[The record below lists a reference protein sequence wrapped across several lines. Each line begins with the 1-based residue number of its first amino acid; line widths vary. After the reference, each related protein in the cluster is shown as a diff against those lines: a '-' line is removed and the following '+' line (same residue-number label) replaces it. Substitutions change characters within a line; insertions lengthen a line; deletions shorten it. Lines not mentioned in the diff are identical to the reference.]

1 MLQLIWKNN
10 RLRLITWGALVVLAV
25 VYFLGLYYTDIYIT
39 YSQSLMLLDCLKEG
53 ELFEFYE
60 KTIQNPVYGIGACY
74 FIPIYVI
81 FAIWNLPVWIAT
93 RLLGI
98 GIDNVLLLL
107 WSKGIVVFF
116 TVLSIWMLYRIL
128 VKTNYRH
135 LEYALFLFASS
146 LFLIV
151 PAFAVAQYD
160 IIHIFFTLWGIY
172 LYIVDEKM
180 SWRVLVLFS
189 VAISIKLF
197 SFFPFVILVLLS
209 EKRIRYIIQYLICG
223 MLFSIVTIL
232 PWYKGYKIV
241 SKGFNDTMLD
251 NLFEK
256 TLPGGLGDVSIFIFG
271 FCIILFVA
279 YLSESRDIK
288 HFYRCMTWLT
298 AAFFT
303 LFFATVHAHPYWI
316 VMLIPFLIPV
326 LIEKSE
332 NIKINMILEIIAE
345 GTIILSQ
352 GFYFPWVYFYEQSFS
367 YLIFSN
373 TEVKL
378 GQGAVDITDVIN
390 FLGMSSYMPGIYAVF
405 IVCMVFLLIINN
417 PWKPYSVKGVCA
429 EEACVENVSRFVRI
443 GLVALYLLVTYMIA
457 Y

>member
-1 MLQLIWKNN
+1 MLQLIWKNY
-10 RLRLITWGALVVLAV
+10 RMRLITWAALIVLAV
-25 VYFLGLYYTDIYIT
+25 VCFLGLYYTDIYIT
-39 YSQSLMLLDCLKEG
+39 YSQSLMLLDCLKDG

-81 FAIWNLPVWIAT
+81 FAIWNLPIWIAT
-93 RLLGI
+93 RLLGV
-98 GIDNVLLLL
+98 GIDNVLCLL

-116 TVLSIWMLYRIL
+116 TALSIRMLYRIL
-128 VKTNYRH
+128 AKMNYKH
-135 LEYALFLFASS
+135 LEYAIYLFASS
-146 LFLIV
+146 LFLFV

-172 LYIVDEKM
+172 LYTIDEKM
-180 SWRVLVLFS
+180 SWRVLALFS

-197 SFFPFVILVLLS
+197 SIFPFLILVLLS
-209 EKRIRYIIQYLICG
+209 EKRIRYIIQYLFCG
-223 MLFSIVTIL
+223 MIFSIVTIL

-251 NLFEK
+251 NLFAK
-256 TLPGGLGDVSIFIFG
+256 TLPGGLGDVSIFILGFG
-271 FCIILFVA
+271 IILIVA

-298 AAFFT
+298 AAFFI
-303 LFFATVHAHPYWI
+303 LLFATVHAHPYWI

-326 LIEKSE
+326 LVEKSE
-332 NIKINMILEIIAE
+332 NIKINIILEIIAE

-367 YLIFSN
+367 YLIFRN
-373 TEVKL
+373 TNIKL
-378 GQGAVDITDVIN
+378 GQGAVDITDVIE
-390 FLGMSSYMPGIYAVF
+390 FLGMSSYIPGIYAVF
-405 IVCMVFLLIINN
+405 IVCMAVLLIINS
-417 PWKPYSVKGVCA
+417 Y
-429 EEACVENVSRFVRI
+429 F
-443 GLVALYLLVTYMIA
+443 A